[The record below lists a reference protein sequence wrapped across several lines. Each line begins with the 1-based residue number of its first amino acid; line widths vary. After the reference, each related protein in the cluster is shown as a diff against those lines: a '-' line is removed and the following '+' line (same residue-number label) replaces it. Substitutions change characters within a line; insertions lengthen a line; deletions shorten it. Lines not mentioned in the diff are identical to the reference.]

1 MDERSRDEGLRAEG
15 EARVVVRRAPVW
27 ARVTSYIAVAI
38 LILLVLLIAVVWIER
53 RPIATHFLKN
63 EFERR
68 GVQAQYHLDKVGFRT
83 QQVSDLVIGDPRH
96 PDLVAKRAVIQMKLH
111 LDGSFAVY
119 RVVAHGVRL
128 RGRLIHGKVSWGQI
142 DKLLPPPSNKP
153 FQLPNIVLDVAD
165 SSVSLVTPFGP
176 VGLAVEGSGR
186 LTGGFKGRLAVASPQ
201 LTPGRCAAV
210 GLHTNLAVAVVAR
223 HPNVEGP
230 VTLNSF
236 VCPTSRFY
244 VIAPRFDAK
253 ASFNESFSNVDGSG
267 RMAIGALTAGANGL
281 AAFTGNLTYTGSLAH
296 VAGRVNLSAQKAR
309 LGTIFADVT
318 YVKGAYQLGLR
329 QGTFSL
335 NGDFDTDSA
344 SLAPSMYA
352 GVTQPLTAAG
362 ATPLG
367 SITKAMA
374 AAIER
379 TARHFDID
387 GGIRV
392 VNFPGGGA
400 ARVQNAVIKGPAG
413 AQATISGGSGV
424 TYYWPS
430 YALRVDTTIGM
441 GGGGLPS
448 GRVALSQPRP
458 GAPLSGVAN
467 LAPYTAGGERLAL
480 APINFGPGPG
490 GSTALSTVA
499 QLDGRFSDGRVSALR
514 LPIQGHLGPGGGFAF
529 GTECAVVSF
538 QYLQL
543 HTLQLGPTRLP
554 VCPMGPAIVYKRN
567 GGQVIASARLNGPVL
582 NGRLGSAPLHLA
594 AASGQITGKQ
604 FIFNS
609 LAMRLGKPESPIVF
623 DAARLNG
630 SLIGGSN
637 LRGKFSGAKAT
648 IGSVPLL
655 LSDATGS
662 WVYRNS
668 DLAVDSALTVSD
680 VDPDPR
686 FYPLRSNDVH
696 LTIAGDYVRATGSL
710 HHPQTGTLVTNVSIE
725 HQLSSGAGHAQ
736 LHVPGISFTP
746 NGLQPD
752 ELTRLSE
759 GVVALVNGTVRGQ
772 GRIDWAAGGKVT
784 STGDFSTANM
794 DLAAP
799 FGPVT
804 GLSTSIHFS
813 DLLGLQTPPHQV
825 ATVREVNPGIIVDNG
840 VITYQLLPNNLVR
853 IERGEWPFMGGKLIL
868 HETVLNFGTPS
879 PKRLTF
885 ELQGFDAKMFFDSL
899 GFQGIELSGTFD
911 GVLPMIFDESGG
923 RIVGGRL
930 DSRPPGGEL
939 KYSGTKPAGL
949 APGIAF
955 DLLSDIKYKTMVVRL
970 NGDLAGEFATK
981 LTIDGVSL
989 GPTHGF
995 AAGLVRKVLS
1005 QIPIRLNV
1013 NINGPFR
1020 ALIQMAKAFKDPTQA
1035 IAPVMPFPIDSP
1047 ALKVEVLSTNKQEEQ
1062 TTQPAPQPQTKPA
1075 NPQPSGGSK

>member
-1 MDERSRDEGLRAEG
+1 MDQRTREEGLGAER
-15 EARVVVRRAPVW
+15 ETRVAVRRAPVW

-83 QQVSDLVIGDPRH
+83 QQVSDLVIGDPKH
-96 PDLVAKRAVIQMKLH
+96 PDLVAKRAIIQMKLH

-119 RVVAHGVRL
+119 RVVARGVRL

-165 SSVSLVTPFGP
+165 SGVSLATPFGP
-176 VGLAVEGSGR
+176 VGVALEGNGR
-186 LTGGFKGRLAVASPQ
+186 LSGGFKGRVAVVSPQ
-201 LTPGRCAAV
+201 LTPGHCTAV
-210 GLHTNLAVAVVAR
+210 GLRTNLAVAVVAR
-223 HPNVEGP
+223 HPKVEGP
-230 VTLNSF
+230 VTLASF
-236 VCPTSRFY
+236 LCPASRFY
-244 VIAPRFDAK
+244 VITPRFDAK
-253 ASFNESFSNVDGSG
+253 ASFNESFTSVDGSG
-267 RMAIGALTAGANGL
+267 RMAISTLTAGANAL
-281 AAFTGNLTYTGSLAH
+281 AAFTGDLTYKGSLAD
-296 VAGRVNLSAQKAR
+296 VRGKVRLAAQKSRLATIYAERTRLYGGYR
-309 LGTIFADVT
+309 LGIRA
-318 YVKGAYQLGLR
+318 
-329 QGTFSL
+329 GTFSML
-335 NGDFDTDSA
+335 GGFAADNSTLD
-344 SLAPSMYA
+344 PSMLA
-352 GVTQPLTAAG
+352 GVVEPLRAALG
-362 ATPLG
+362 TPIGPVATNIANAL
-367 SITKAMA
+367 S
-374 AAIER
+374 R
-379 TARHFDID
+379 TAHNFNI
-387 GGIRV
+387 GGHIAV

-400 ARVQNAVIKGPAG
+400 ARIRDANIVGPNNAHAD
-413 AQATISGGSGV
+413 ISGGSGV
-424 TYYWPS
+424 TYYWPA
-430 YALRVDTTIGM
+430 YALRIDGTIDM

-448 GRVALSQPRP
+448 GRVSLTQQHPGGALS
-458 GAPLSGVAN
+458 GIAN
-467 LAPYTAGGERLAL
+467 FAPYSAGGERLAL
-480 APINFGPGPG
+480 APIRFGPSPG
-490 GSTALSTVA
+490 GSTAVNTVA
-499 QLDGRFSDGRVSALR
+499 LLDGPFPNGRVKALR
-514 LPIQGHLGPGGGFAF
+514 LPIQGHLGPGGNFAV

-538 QYLQL
+538 QYLRL
-543 HTLQLGPTRLP
+543 STLQLGPTRLP
-554 VCPMGPAIVYKRN
+554 VCPMGPAMVYKRG
-567 GGQVIASARLNGPVL
+567 GGQVIASARLNRPVL
-582 NGRLGSAPLHLA
+582 NGRLGESPLHLA

-604 FIFNS
+604 FIFND
-609 LAMRLGKPESPIVF
+609 LGMRLGKSSSPIVF

-630 SLIGGSN
+630 SFISGSN

-662 WVYRNS
+662 WIYRNS
-668 DLAVDSALTVSD
+668 DLTVDSALTVSD

-696 LTIAGDYVRATGSL
+696 MTIAGDYVRATGSL
-710 HHPQTGTLVTNVSIE
+710 QHPQTGTLVTNVSIE
-725 HQLSSGAGHAQ
+725 HQLSSGSGHAQ
-736 LHVPGISFTP
+736 LDVPGITFTP

-752 ELTRLSE
+752 ELSRLSE
-759 GVVALVNGTVRGQ
+759 GVVALVNGTVHGQ

-799 FGPVT
+799 FGPVS
-804 GLSTSIHFS
+804 GLSTTIHFS

-825 ATVREVNPGIIVDNG
+825 ATVREVNPGIIVNNG
-840 VITYQLLPNNLVR
+840 VITYQLLPNNLVK

-868 HETVLNFGTPS
+868 HETILNFGTPS

-939 KYSGTKPAGL
+939 KYSGTRPAGL

-995 AAGLVRKVLS
+995 AAGMVRKVLS

-1062 TTQPAPQPQTKPA
+1062 TTQPAAQPQTKPA